1 MEASCLWASSQQL
14 SERSTPAFRFSAKE
28 PLVEESSELLSHRA
42 SKFKNDSSLL
52 SDFKLLVSSAR
63 GNEREANSEL
73 WYLIAELGDRS
84 AETSYTPVSGL
95 TVAKT
100 SLDPLRVVRNLRSTL
115 KDKPWEFRYVLKVKP
130 VQRVVP
136 TEIEAIGNAVSEKS
150 GAIKDGETFRVSIEK
165 RRSDVSS
172 KEVIDAIAT
181 KIPRKVDL
189 RDPGKIV
196 LIEIIGKVAGI
207 AVIPPDGILGVE
219 REKRAL

>member
-14 SERSTPAFRFSAKE
+14 SERSNQAFRFSAKE

-42 SKFKNDSSLL
+42 SNFKNDSGLL
-52 SDFKLLVSSAR
+52 SDFNLLVSSAR

-73 WYLIAELGDRS
+73 VYLIGELGDRS

-100 SLDPLRVVRNLRSTL
+100 SLDPLKVIQNLRLIL
-115 KDKPWEFRYVLKVKP
+115 KEKPWEFRYVLKVKP
-130 VQRVVP
+130 VQKVVP
-136 TEIEAIGNAVSEKS
+136 CEIEAIGNAVSERARS
-150 GAIKDGETFRVSIEK
+150 IRDGETFRVSIEK

-172 KEVIDAIAT
+172 KEIIDAIAA

-196 LIEIIGKVAGI
+196 LVEIIGRVAGI
-207 AVIPPDGILGVE
+207 AVIRPNGVLGIE
-219 REKRAL
+219 REKRVS

>member
-1 MEASCLWASSQQL
+1 MRPQ
-14 SERSTPAFRFSAKE
+14 RSKGFSR
-28 PLVEESSELLSHRA
+28 PMSIYR
-42 SKFKNDSSLL
+42 NDQALL
-52 SDFKLLVSSAR
+52 SDFNLLVSSAR

-73 WYLIAELGDRS
+73 RYLIAELGDRS

-115 KDKPWEFRYVLKVKP
+115 KEKPWEFRYVLKVKP
-130 VQRVVP
+130 VQKVVP

-150 GAIKDGETFRVSIEK
+150 NVIKDGETFRVSIEK

-207 AVIPPDGILGVE
+207 AVIPPDGILGIE
-219 REKRAL
+219 REKRTL

>member
-1 MEASCLWASSQQL
+1 MLG
-14 SERSTPAFRFSAKE
+14 
-28 PLVEESSELLSHRA
+28 
-42 SKFKNDSSLL
+42 
-52 SDFKLLVSSAR
+52 DFNLLVSSAR

-100 SLDPLRVVRNLRSTL
+100 SLDPVEVIQNLRSIL
-115 KDKPWEFRYVLKVKP
+115 KEKPWEFRYVLKVKP

-136 TEIEAIGNAVSEKS
+136 CEIAAIGDAVSEKS
-150 GAIKDGETFRVSIEK
+150 GAIRDGETFRVSIEK

-172 KEVIDAIAT
+172 KDVIDAIAA
-181 KIPRKVDL
+181 KIARKVDL

-196 LIEIIGKVAGI
+196 LVEIIGRVAGI
-207 AVIPPDGILGVE
+207 AVIPPDGILGIE
-219 REKRAL
+219 REKRRL

>member
-1 MEASCLWASSQQL
+1 M
-14 SERSTPAFRFSAKE
+14 
-28 PLVEESSELLSHRA
+28 
-42 SKFKNDSSLL
+42 L
-52 SDFKLLVSSAR
+52 SDFNLLVSSAR

-73 WYLIAELGDRS
+73 RYLVAELGDPS

-100 SLDPLRVVRNLRSTL
+100 SLDPLRVVLDLRLTL
-115 KDKPWEFRYVLKVKP
+115 KEKPWEFRYVLKIKP
-130 VQRVVP
+130 VQKVVP
-136 TEIEAIGNAVSEKS
+136 TEIEAIGNAVLEKS
-150 GAIKDGETFRVSIEK
+150 GAIQDGETFRVTIEK

-172 KEVIDAIAT
+172 KEVIDAIAA

-196 LIEIIGKVAGI
+196 LVEIIGKVAGI
-207 AVIPPDGILGVE
+207 AVIPPGGILGIE

>member
-1 MEASCLWASSQQL
+1 LEG
-14 SERSTPAFRFSAKE
+14 
-28 PLVEESSELLSHRA
+28 PLCRKSNL
-42 SKFKNDSSLL
+42 KNDSGLL
-52 SDFKLLVSSAR
+52 ADFNLLVSSAR

-100 SLDPLRVVRNLRSTL
+100 SLDPLKVIQNLRSRL
-115 KDKPWEFRYVLKVKP
+115 KQRPWEFRYVLKVKP

-136 TEIEAIGNAVSEKS
+136 TDIEAIGKAVSEKS
-150 GAIKDGETFRVSIEK
+150 KAIRGGETFRVSIEK

-172 KEVIDAIAT
+172 KEVIDAIAA

-189 RDPGKIV
+189 RDPEKIV
-196 LIEIIGKVAGI
+196 LVEIIGTVAGI
-207 AVIPPDGILGVE
+207 AVIPPNGILGIE
-219 REKRAL
+219 REKRTI

>member
-1 MEASCLWASSQQL
+1 LG
-14 SERSTPAFRFSAKE
+14 
-28 PLVEESSELLSHRA
+28 
-42 SKFKNDSSLL
+42 LL
-52 SDFKLLVSSAR
+52 SDFNLLVSSAR
-63 GNEREANSEL
+63 GNEQEANSEL
-73 WYLIAELGDRS
+73 RYLIAELGDRS

-100 SLDPLRVVRNLRSTL
+100 SLDPLKVVRNLRSTL
-115 KDKPWEFRYVLKVKP
+115 KEKPWQFRYVLKVKP
-130 VQRVVP
+130 VQRVVA

-150 GAIKDGETFRVSIEK
+150 GAIRDGETFRVSIEK
-165 RRSDVSS
+165 RRSDLSS

-207 AVIPPDGILGVE
+207 AVIPPDGILGIE
-219 REKRAL
+219 REKRTL